1 MTKFKKLFVV
11 LLMVT
16 GLVFTSCGTDQTKGS
31 KEQEEPAKTDKNEE
45 PEKEKQTMKR
55 EIYYQG
61 HGSLRI
67 TTSSGFTAY
76 IDPFAGDGYDQP
88 ADLILVTHQH
98 SDHNKTDL
106 PARKENCRVW
116 QNMDALA
123 DGEYKTET
131 IGDITIKAVEA
142 YNSNHPKSQCV
153 GYILSFDGIKVYV
166 AGDTSTTEQMKTMPE
181 EKLDYVFLPIDGVY
195 NMDPAEATECA
206 KLIQAKT
213 SIPYHM
219 APSKLFDQKKAEQFN
234 GPNRLIVPAGES
246 VRY

>member
-1 MTKFKKLFVV
+1 MIKFNNLVTI
-11 LLMVT
+11 LMFS
-16 GLVFTSCGTDQTKGS
+16 LCFVFTACGTDQTKES
-31 KEQEEPAKTDKNEE
+31 KETGQPDKTDRTDAPAKEE
-45 PEKEKQTMKR
+45 KTMTR

-67 TTSSGFTAY
+67 TTESGFVAY
-76 IDPFAGDGYDQP
+76 IDPFAGNGYDIP

-98 SDHNKTDL
+98 HDHNKIEL

-116 QNMDALA
+116 QNTDAQV

-131 IGDITIKAVEA
+131 IGAITVKAVEA
-142 YNSNHPKSQCV
+142 YNSNHPKPQCV

-166 AGDTSTTEQMKTMPE
+166 AGDTSTTEQMKTMPAE
-181 EKLDYVFLPIDGVY
+181 NLDYVFLPIDGVY
-195 NMDPAEATECA
+195 NMDPVEAAECA

-219 APSKLFDQKKAEQFN
+219 APSKLFDRQKAEEFN
-234 GPNRLIVPAGES
+234 APNRLILPAGES